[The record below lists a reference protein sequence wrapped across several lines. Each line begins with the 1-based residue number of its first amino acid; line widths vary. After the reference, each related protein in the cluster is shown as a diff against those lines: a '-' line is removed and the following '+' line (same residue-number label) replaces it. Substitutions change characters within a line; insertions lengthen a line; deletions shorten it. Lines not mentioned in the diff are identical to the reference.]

1 MPFLRSALRR
11 SVGRGRARPRA
22 PSEQAFWC
30 RRPDLRIFPMRAVL
44 VTLLAAARTCA
55 AATVHLD
62 AQGVRAAMASKRATV
77 IKFVD
82 GTALTG
88 EAASLAAMWNKLEA
102 DFSRSGVVFASV
114 DCSMHAEACEAR
126 KVTLSQLKDS
136 GPIIKSL
143 WGTDSFRRF
152 AGKPELASL
161 REYISK
167 KLAGMTEEQK
177 HEHASAYEREMVRHQ
192 QEQAQASAQSRRSQD
207 SQARNRGQKTPDSEE
222 MVDVL
227 RWVLES
233 MAGVS
238 VLCFVY
244 YLYLIRPFAEAP
256 ADVVLVS
263 SAAGPN
269 AASVAVVRVDPA
281 NGTLTPLSRV
291 PVKGAAAATF
301 CVAARCDDRAKGRAA
316 TAVLLH
322 MLDVGS
328 ATRT

>member
-1 MPFLRSALRR
+1 MPFLRRVA
-11 SVGRGRARPRA
+11 SVGRGCHPCGRPEGDHPGPTRGRPRGSGERGA
-22 PSEQAFWC
+22 ADNAFWC
-30 RRPDLRIFPMRAVL
+30 RRPTCLRIFPMRAVL

-62 AQGVRAAMASKRATV
+62 AQGVRAAMTSKRATV

-207 SQARNRGQKTPDSEE
+207 SQARNRGQ
-222 MVDVL
+222 
-227 RWVLES
+227 
-233 MAGVS
+233 
-238 VLCFVY
+238 
-244 YLYLIRPFAEAP
+244 
-256 ADVVLVS
+256 
-263 SAAGPN
+263 
-269 AASVAVVRVDPA
+269 
-281 NGTLTPLSRV
+281 
-291 PVKGAAAATF
+291 
-301 CVAARCDDRAKGRAA
+301 
-316 TAVLLH
+316 
-322 MLDVGS
+322 
-328 ATRT
+328 